1 MSSARRTMHP
11 QNPTPIL
18 EVQDVG
24 KSYGRRRAL
33 DRVSFVVRPGEVVG
47 LLGPNG
53 AGKTTTLSI
62 LSSVLAP
69 DRGRVTI
76 GGRSLREHRDLRRRI
91 GLVPQSIA
99 IYPTLGA
106 SQNVAYFARMHG
118 LSRAAAAA
126 AAAEAL
132 DAVGLA
138 DRAHDAARTLSG
150 GLQRRLNLACGIVH
164 RPAILLLDEPTVGVD
179 LESREQILVLVRRLR
194 DDGIAVVYSTHY
206 MEEVERVCDRVLLI
220 DRGTLVAD
228 DTAEALIARA
238 GSRPRMEITC
248 RGRPPDGAT
257 AAIRGVRELARAGSE
272 GRLVLEME
280 SLALVTAVL
289 ESLTAAG
296 VTVLDFSLHSP
307 NLADAFLLLTGRS
320 LHERA
325 AA

>member
-1 MSSARRTMHP
+1 MAPDTPS
-11 QNPTPIL
+11 PIL
-18 EVQDVG
+18 EVLDVA

-33 DRVSFVVRPGEVVG
+33 DRLSFVVRPGEVVG

-69 DRGRVTI
+69 DDGRVAI
-76 GGRSLREHRDLRRRI
+76 DGRSLLEHRDLRRRI

-99 IYPTLGA
+99 IYPTLSA
-106 SQNVAYFARMHG
+106 SQNVVYFGRMQG
-118 LSRAAAAA
+118 LSRDGAIAG
-126 AAAEAL
+126 AAEAL

-138 DRAHDAARTLSG
+138 DRAHDSARALSG
-150 GLQRRLNLACGIVH
+150 GMQRRLNLACGIVH

-179 LESREQILVLVRRLR
+179 LESRERILVLVRRLR
-194 DDGIAVVYSTHY
+194 EAGTAVVYSTHY

-220 DRGTLVAD
+220 DRGILVAD
-228 DTAEALIARA
+228 DTSEALIARA
-238 GSRPRMEITC
+238 GSRPRMEVTC
-248 RGRPPDGAT
+248 RGRAPEGT
-257 AAIRGVRELARAGSE
+257 CAAIAGVRELDRAGAE

-280 SLALVTAVL
+280 SLAQMPAVL
-289 ESLTAAG
+289 EALGAAG
-296 VTVLDFSLHSP
+296 VSVLDFSLHSP

-320 LHERA
+320 LDERA

>member
-1 MSSARRTMHP
+1 MDP
-11 QNPTPIL
+11 ENPSPIL
-18 EVQDVG
+18 EVLEVG
-24 KSYGRRRAL
+24 KSYGRRLAL
-33 DRVSFVVRPGEVVG
+33 DRVSFVVRPGEIVG

-69 DRGRVTI
+69 DQGRVAI
-76 GGRSLREHRDLRRRI
+76 DGRSLLEHRELRRRI

-99 IYPTLGA
+99 IYPTLSA
-106 SQNVAYFARMHG
+106 SQNVVYFGRMQG
-118 LSRAAAAA
+118 LSRAAARAA
-126 AAAEAL
+126 ANEAL
-132 DAVGLA
+132 EAVGLA
-138 DRAHDAARTLSG
+138 DRAGDPARALSG

-164 RPAILLLDEPTVGVD
+164 RPRILLLDEPTVGVD
-179 LESREQILVLVRRLR
+179 LESRERILALVRRLR

-206 MEEVERVCDRVLLI
+206 MEEVERLCDRVLLI
-220 DRGTLVAD
+220 DRGVLVAD

-238 GSRPRMEITC
+238 GSRPRMELTC
-248 RGRPPDGAT
+248 RGRPPDGVY
-257 AAIRGVRELARAGSE
+257 AAIAGVRELAHAGSE

-280 SLALVTAVL
+280 SLAQMPAVL
-289 ESLTAAG
+289 EALRAAG